1 MVGKHVAH
9 PTSLKNLTM
18 TQQNLRIKNPSLTLY
33 AFHLRTDMTKEVVTD
48 ADHLWEKLTQ
58 LSDNLSMPELQTLPE
73 KLICYK
79 NGKYH
84 PAGEQGQRTDY
95 LELIQPERELRFSSV
110 VQDDLTLSG
119 SLYPLRLH
127 DTYAVDFTVFFKNQD
142 KQEAVDIKHL
152 RRFNPKDCLMPS
164 HIQASLGQTLLLYAE
179 PFEGAIADKD
189 LADECVKALL
199 QEEGKNLTGFQNLSG
214 LGHPSLS
221 NQAKLFGSPI
231 FEYETIPQLD
241 APHPNERTHILVW
254 LGKPV
259 KTLELAEKANFD
271 LINLLS
277 CRHKILFA
285 YYQAHQSNHLAR
297 QIYKALDNKSEQLHQ
312 LPKAQEKRLALLE
325 AILNN
330 TSDDT
335 FEYARHLRNL
345 DDHRTTIQTNS
356 TNYAK
361 WLEHIRGF
369 CLPVDHLTF
378 LDEFYAHTCQHH
390 QQQIDVYLNYL
401 KPGHHLFEQVT
412 TTILGLVHI
421 GEQKQQMIRAR
432 KFEFLITFIG
442 AAVGTGAI
450 SATVIPE
457 PPNLIDLVS
466 HFFDMVQLPLFEMP
480 QWFNNIVP
488 PENILNVMFH
498 LFIGGVTALVFTPL
512 ISFISRLFTGK

>member
-1 MVGKHVAH
+1 
-9 PTSLKNLTM
+9 M

-33 AFHLRTDMTKEVVTD
+33 AFHLRTDMTTEVVTD
-48 ADHLWEKLTQ
+48 AAHLWEKLTQ
-58 LSDNLSMPELQTLPE
+58 LSDNLSMPELQKLPE

-79 NGKYH
+79 KGKYH
-84 PAGEQGQRTDY
+84 PASEQGQRTDY

-119 SLYPLRLH
+119 SIYPLRVH
-127 DTYAVDFTVFFKNQD
+127 DIYAVDFTLSFKNQ
-142 KQEAVDIKHL
+142 EVTVNNL
-152 RRFNPKDCLMPS
+152 RQFNPKGCLMPS

-179 PFEGAIADKD
+179 PLEGAVADKNF
-189 LADECVKALL
+189 ADECVKALL

-214 LGHPSLS
+214 LGYPSLS

-241 APHPNERTHILVW
+241 ASHLNERTHILVW

-259 KTLELAEKANFD
+259 KTLELAGKANFD

-277 CRHKILFA
+277 CRHKILFT
-285 YYQAHQSNHLAR
+285 YHQAHQSNHLAR

-325 AILNN
+325 TVLNN

-335 FEYARHLRNL
+335 FEYARHIRNL
-345 DDHRTTIQTNS
+345 DDHCTTIQTNT

-361 WLEHIRGF
+361 WLEHIRDL
-369 CLPVDHLTF
+369 CLPVDHLAF
-378 LDEFYAHTCQHH
+378 LDEFCVHTCQHH
-390 QQQIDVYLNYL
+390 QQQIGVYLNYL
-401 KPGHHLFEQVT
+401 KPGHHLFEQLT

-450 SATVIPE
+450 SATVIPD

-466 HFFDMVQLPLFEMP
+466 HFFDMMQLPLFEMP
-480 QWFNNIVP
+480 QWLNNFAI

-498 LFIGGVTALVFTPL
+498 LIVGGVTALVFTPL
-512 ISFISRLFTGK
+512 ISFISAKDS